1 MQQRT
6 IIPSNN
12 THNLITHPIRDSSN
26 IMSFYSSFSL
36 LCLFQSS
43 PVVSTLHPCP
53 KLAPGLSQRPQHSS
67 CTRWRCKITWD
78 NTVATYALNY
88 VIRGKVI
95 AIWCTQMDLTVRI
108 LPRDQVNH
116 SQGLLQS
123 TCGWIR
129 SNTMTITPTHAL
141 VEANACTIL
150 RLCGATLFV

>member
-36 LCLFQSS
+36 LCLFNLALWFPLSTHAQNS
-43 PVVSTLHPCP
+43 PQDYLNAHNIARAQDGVAKLH
-53 KLAPGLSQRPQHSS
+53 GT
-67 CTRWRCKITWD
+67 TRWLPMLWT
-78 NTVATYALNY
+78 TS
-88 VIRGKVI
+88 IRGKVI

-108 LPRDQVNH
+108 LPRDQVIH

-123 TCGWIR
+123 TCGWMR